1 MHLMFS
7 SFLGICDA
15 WSTSTPLITIRSG
28 SELPQKML
36 SRNSDCPYRE
46 KNPRERRW
54 IMAYFGHIRTEHEFL
69 CCNNYGFGSL
79 FWLNELKVIWRSS
92 GSCFSLHSRRF
103 RRSNGRPEFS
113 MGQREEECVECQIV
127 SKYFLHSFVSLT
139 RSAARCCNWACA
151 NHRCCPCDQC
161 SIWAQLMIRL
171 DGVHGPWP
179 SQWRKWFWNNRICR
193 VGPGT
198 FISPE

>member
-1 MHLMFS
+1 MYIHMYIQLKCSTFSWGGRCIWCVHFFSLHLKTFFVAVQTQS
-7 SFLGICDA
+7 ILRFLVTYVQNMNFCVA
-15 WSTSTPLITIRSG
+15 ITMV
-28 SELPQKML
+28 LV
-36 SRNSDCPYRE
+36 
-46 KNPRERRW
+46 
-54 IMAYFGHIRTEHEFL
+54 H
-69 CCNNYGFGSL
+69 FGSL

-179 SQWRKWFWNNRICR
+179 SVQWRKWFWNNRICR